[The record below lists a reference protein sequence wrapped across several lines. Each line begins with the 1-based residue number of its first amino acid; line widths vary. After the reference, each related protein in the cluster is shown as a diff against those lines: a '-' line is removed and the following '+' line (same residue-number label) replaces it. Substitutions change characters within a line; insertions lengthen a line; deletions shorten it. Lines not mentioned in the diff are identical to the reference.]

1 MSESGHP
8 FRVLSPL
15 LRNAA
20 FAGRCALTVMAKAPR
35 PGKVKTRLSPPLTPA
50 QASALNACFLRDTVA
65 SLQAAI
71 LEAPAELVIS
81 FTPQGEEAAFCG
93 VLGEGT
99 LLLPQRGDSFGE
111 RLLATAED
119 LFTCGFAAVCLI
131 DSDSPTVPTAEFIR
145 AAKELLRPGHR
156 AVLGPSADGGY
167 YLIGL
172 QRPVSRVFEGIAW
185 STSAVTKETLE
196 RAAEIELPVQMLKQW
211 YDVDDVSS
219 LGRLYA
225 ELIAEGSH
233 EQDGFPAPHTREYLA
248 QIQELPFSIAPEVEA
263 AR

>member
-50 QASALNACFLRDTVA
+50 QASALNA
-65 SLQAAI
+65 

-119 LFTCGFAAVCLI
+119 LFTCGFAGVCLI

-145 AAKELLRPGHR
+145 AAKELLRPGQR